1 MRTLASSKKPPLC
14 SQFSLSPRRLP
25 DRAHRGGSARAAAGG
40 GPWPELRRATSARGH
55 GLLCAVPD
63 RPDPDRI
70 RFGLLPLASGPCP
83 LVWDRLPIAL
93 VCAGLLAAV
102 WAQMALPPGR
112 AGIVTGL
119 LALYAV
125 LSVLWWYWTELNR
138 RGDLRPYLLL
148 QILPILPRDPLSSV
162 ALNHLHGLR
171 SGKREPIFFPPR
183 APAQVP

>member
-1 MRTLASSKKPPLC
+1 MACYALFLIGLILTAFGSAYYHW
-14 SQFSLSPRRLP
+14 LP
-25 DRAHRGGSARAAAGG
+25 DNAR
-40 GPWPELRRATSARGH
+40 
-55 GLLCAVPD
+55 
-63 RPDPDRI
+63 
-70 RFGLLPLASGPCP
+70 